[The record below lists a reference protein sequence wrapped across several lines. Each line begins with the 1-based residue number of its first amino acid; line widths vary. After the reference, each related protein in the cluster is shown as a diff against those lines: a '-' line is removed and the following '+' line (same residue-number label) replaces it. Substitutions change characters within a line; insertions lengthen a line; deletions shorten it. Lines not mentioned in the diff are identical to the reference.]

1 MRLKNPKSRYL
12 ASHAHA
18 APRRASRRRRRSMLS
33 LIKKTV
39 TDAAHTLPFAAH
51 AARDGEDDAP
61 QTLTASGALV
71 LDKLTGAAR
80 ALCVAPDATLL
91 SGSDDGGLRAWN
103 TSSGRLM
110 SQTKAFET
118 DVAVASVRAAR
129 SSTGASVAACSSTD
143 GRVHARD
150 LTTGRVTM
158 TMDGPTC
165 AIEALCVLPKSG
177 LIVGGDARGG
187 IFVWDLADG
196 ERGADVECVALYPTW
211 RFGVAARE
219 FLSENAINAGGVAD
233 ASPRKKRGGVVGLGK
248 AKAAAVE
255 PNCVRCVSG
264 WTHPA
269 DPDAEFVASGAED
282 GTLTIWKMR
291 AGRPVATFG
300 AEDGG
305 HRGAIY
311 GVCDNDGVIVT
322 AGADGRVLAW
332 YVNERGELLGPP
344 EEMNVRGKH
353 TGAVFN
359 VINIAPGIV
368 CAAGADQRALVWDV
382 RARRLMFECPST
394 KAGAVRAL
402 AFDADAGVLYT
413 GTASS
418 QIVRWELP
426 SGDVLSPRGR
436 GEELLLTRNF
446 SAERLDEVAPM
457 SRDDDAFD
465 GFARDDD
472 ESATVLEDATT
483 EVASNDVEER
493 HFQEVTRLRL
503 ALKDARDESLRLKQ
517 ADKKRSNYVRELEET
532 LERERSSSQGA
543 GDAALRAKCEKME
556 TIARKQ
562 KTKLDELK
570 GELKTARDEFDAA
583 MRDKDAKC
591 EELSAELER
600 TREALDTAQ
609 KPEMSVEEMM
619 AAAEKALESPAPA
632 QEASQETLRELHATR
647 EELQMAQQDAAVAEK
662 TISQLRSE
670 CESLHV
676 QLTSVTD
683 ESHALAKKAEDFA
696 QVEERLTQE
705 RDAMTTTAKVR
716 DEEIARLTAQLSS
729 MHDSESAV
737 ESLETEHADTIETLK
752 KEHADAIE
760 TMQKNNDV
768 EAKRLQADVEQSKTT
783 LRAAEEKSKTF
794 QDEAAQL
801 RRQLEDKTAELDA
814 MMTSNAQNDATAALA
829 KSTEECQALKRQVED
844 AQRAKTDAEAMSKTH
859 EDSIAS
865 LRRQVEE
872 LEASSSAVDQ
882 TLRAREEELQAATES
897 LTNELATLTAAVGA
911 KDAEIMK
918 ISEQSDKF
926 KQKFDNAVKKGKDFQ
941 EEAARLRRELEEK
954 SAELSA
960 AVESKQMASATNAE
974 LESLRAQIKSRDVEL
989 AEMTALRI
997 NDADALDAFQSQL
1010 LTLEASLSAKDAE
1023 IERLGAV
1030 VEKSKQKFDNAVK
1043 RGKGFQDD
1051 ATRLQH
1057 ELDELKTQLIDAR
1070 NASTSDAEELRQL
1083 SDDLDRARI
1092 RVNEKQAE
1100 LNARSREIVAQS
1112 AQLEAANAAMEGA
1125 QTRSA
1130 QLDAANVALERKRA
1144 EVKQLDAKLAARS
1157 REIVAQSAQLDA
1169 ANVALERALGELAAR
1184 DDELKRLQSQ
1194 LSSFNEA
1201 QQELARL
1208 RDDLEAY
1215 ESEMDALKSSVET
1228 AKTKF
1233 ANAVKK
1239 GKSYQEEAVSLREQ
1253 LAAKDFELTQA
1264 SSTKGASETR
1274 VGELT
1279 LALETTNAKLRD
1291 GLLDVEAKTNEVAR
1305 LVGEL
1310 KQSESRVEE
1319 LERELEQSQRSAKD
1333 TLAPSADSRGQQW
1346 LEQQA
1351 RAAVDERTRD
1361 LTEENERL
1369 RDEVAAATAAAAEA
1383 WQAVAS
1389 YGVDRPGDSRPVSE
1403 IGSPARD
1410 GYATRARSLYQQPS
1424 YRGGA
1429 MSMIHERV
1437 DPMVPKSEYDKL
1449 KELCARLKRDLAHA
1463 KQTAKEAVQQVINR
1477 LEIEVMAK
1485 VHAEAAA
1492 KSAQAECERA
1502 WSHAKDALA
1511 AMQKNVAAT
1520 AAASAQVHK
1529 PMSLADALKPQP
1541 PPGTRAASELEKKS
1555 ANADALFVMRQ
1566 EHVPSI
1572 IFAFLAF
1579 LVGALLSKT

>member
-1 MRLKNPKSRYL
+1 
-12 ASHAHA
+12 
-18 APRRASRRRRRSMLS
+18 MLS

-51 AARDGEDDAP
+51 ATRDGDASP
-61 QTLTASGALV
+61 HLLTASGALV

-118 DVAVASVRAAR
+118 DVAVASVRSAR

-196 ERGADVECVALYPTW
+196 ERGAGVECVALYPTW

-219 FLSENAINAGGVAD
+219 FLSENATNAGGAN

-291 AGRPVATFG
+291 AGRPVAMFG

-426 SGDVLSPRGR
+426 TGDVLSPRDR

-446 SAERLDEVAPM
+446 SAERLDEVAPT

-472 ESATVLEDATT
+472 ESATAMEDVTT
-483 EVASNDVEER
+483 EAASNDVEER
-493 HFQEVTRLRL
+493 HFQELTRLRL

-583 MRDKDAKC
+583 MRDKDAEREKV
-591 EELSAELER
+591 SVELER
-600 TREALDTAQ
+600 TREALDAAQ

-619 AAAEKALESPAPA
+619 AAAEKALESPAPV
-632 QEASQETLRELHATR
+632 QEASQETLRELHAAR
-647 EELQMAQQDAAVAEK
+647 EELQMAQQDADVAEK
-662 TISQLRSE
+662 TISRLRSE
-670 CESLHV
+670 CESLHA
-676 QLTSVTD
+676 QLTSATD
-683 ESHALAKKAEDFA
+683 ELHALAKRTEDFA
-696 QVEERLTQE
+696 QFKERLTQE
-705 RDAMTTTAKVR
+705 RDAMTTTAKAR

-729 MHDSESAV
+729 MRDSESAV
-737 ESLETEHADTIETLK
+737 ESLKTEHAHAIETLK

-760 TMQKNNDV
+760 TMRKNNDV
-768 EAKRLQADVEQSKTT
+768 EAKRLQAVVEQSKTT
-783 LRAAEEKSKTF
+783 LNAAEEKSKSF
-794 QDEAAQL
+794 QDEAVQL

-814 MMTSNAQNDATAALA
+814 MMSSNAQNDAAAALA
-829 KSTEECQALKRQVED
+829 KSAEECQALKRQVED

-872 LEASSSAVDQ
+872 LEASSSAADQ
-882 TLRAREEELQAATES
+882 TMRAREEELQATMES
-897 LTNELATLTAAVGA
+897 LTNELATLTAVVGA
-911 KDAEIMK
+911 KDAEIIK
-918 ISEQSDKF
+918 ISEQSNKF
-926 KQKFDNAVKKGKDFQ
+926 KQKFDNAVTKGKGFQ

-954 SAELSA
+954 STELFA
-960 AVESKQMASATNAE
+960 AVESKQQSAAQIASATNAE
-974 LESLRAQIKSRDVEL
+974 LESLRTQIKSRDVEL
-989 AEMTALRI
+989 AEMTALRTD
-997 NDADALDAFQSQL
+997 DADALDALQSQVA
-1010 LTLEASLSAKDAE
+1010 TLEASLSAKDAE

-1030 VEKSKQKFDNAVK
+1030 AEKSKQKFDNAVK
-1043 RGKGFQDD
+1043 KGKGFQDD

-1057 ELDELKTQLIDAR
+1057 ELDDLKTQLLDAQ
-1070 NASTSDAEELRQL
+1070 NESRQL
-1083 SDDLDRARI
+1083 SDDLERARA
-1092 RVNEKQAE
+1092 RADELAAE
-1100 LNARSREIVAQS
+1100 LAAQS
-1112 AQLEAANAAMEGA
+1112 AQSR
-1125 QTRSA
+1125 T
-1130 QLDAANVALERKRA
+1130 QLSKMSTD
-1144 EVKQLDAKLAARS
+1144 
-1157 REIVAQSAQLDA
+1157 IDA
-1169 ANVALERALGELAAR
+1169 ANVALERARGELAAR
-1184 DDELKRLQSQ
+1184 NDELERLQSQ
-1194 LSSFNEA
+1194 LSSFSEA

-1208 RDDLEAY
+1208 RDNLEAY

-1253 LAAKDFELTQA
+1253 LAAKDFELTQV

-1305 LVGEL
+1305 LVGQL

-1383 WQAVAS
+1383 WQAAAS

-1449 KELCARLKRDLAHA
+1449 KELCVRLKRDLAHA
-1463 KQTAKEAVQQVINR
+1463 KQTAKDAVQQVINR

-1520 AAASAQVHK
+1520 AAASAQANK
-1529 PMSLADALKPQP
+1529 PMSLADTLKPQP

-1555 ANADALFVMRQ
+1555 ASADALFVMRQ

>member
-1 MRLKNPKSRYL
+1 
-12 ASHAHA
+12 
-18 APRRASRRRRRSMLS
+18 MLS

-39 TDAAHTLPFAAH
+39 TDAAHTLPFAAQ
-51 AARDGEDDAP
+51 AARDGEASP
-61 QTLTASGALV
+61 LLLTASGALV

-118 DVAVASVRAAR
+118 DVAVASVRSAR

-219 FLSENAINAGGVAD
+219 FLSENATNAGGAN

-248 AKAAAVE
+248 AKAAGVE

-291 AGRPVATFG
+291 AGRPVAVFG

-311 GVCDNDGVIVT
+311 GVCDNDSVIVT

-446 SAERLDEVAPM
+446 SAERLDEVAPT

-472 ESATVLEDATT
+472 ESTTVMEDVTT
-483 EVASNDVEER
+483 EAASNDVEER
-493 HFQEVTRLRL
+493 HFQELTRLRL
-503 ALKDARDESLRLKQ
+503 ALKDSRDESLRLKQ

-583 MRDKDAKC
+583 MRDKDAER

-600 TREALDTAQ
+600 TREALDAAR

-619 AAAEKALESPAPA
+619 AAAEKALESPAPV
-632 QEASQETLRELHATR
+632 QEASQETLRELHAAR
-647 EELQMAQQDAAVAEK
+647 EELQMVQQDADVAEK
-662 TISQLRSE
+662 TISRLRSE
-670 CESLHV
+670 CESLHA
-676 QLTSVTD
+676 QLTSATD
-683 ESHALAKKAEDFA
+683 ESHALAKRAEDFA
-696 QVEERLTQE
+696 QFKERLTQE
-705 RDAMTTTAKVR
+705 RDAMTTTAKAR

-729 MHDSESAV
+729 MRDSESAV
-737 ESLETEHADTIETLK
+737 ESLKI
-752 KEHADAIE
+752 EHADAIE
-760 TMQKNNDV
+760 TLKKEYADAIETMRKNNDV

-783 LRAAEEKSKTF
+783 LNAAEEKSKSF
-794 QDEAAQL
+794 QDEATQL

-814 MMTSNAQNDATAALA
+814 MMTSNAQNDAAAALA

-872 LEASSSAVDQ
+872 LEASSSAADQ
-882 TLRAREEELQAATES
+882 TLRAREDELQAATES

-911 KDAEIMK
+911 KDAEIIK

-926 KQKFDNAVKKGKDFQ
+926 KQNFDKAVTKGKGFQ

-954 SAELSA
+954 STQLSA
-960 AVESKQMASATNAE
+960 AVESKQQSAAQMVSATNAE
-974 LESLRAQIKSRDVEL
+974 LESLRTQIKSRDVEL
-989 AEMTALRI
+989 AEMTALRMD
-997 NDADALDAFQSQL
+997 DADALDALQSQVA
-1010 LTLEASLSAKDAE
+1010 TLEASLSAKDAE
-1023 IERLGAV
+1023 IEQLGAV
-1030 VEKSKQKFDNAVK
+1030 AVKSKQKFDNAVK
-1043 RGKGFQDD
+1043 KGKGFLDD

-1057 ELDELKTQLIDAR
+1057 ELDDLKTQLIDAR
-1070 NASTSDAEELRQL
+1070 NASTSGAEESRQL
-1083 SDDLDRARI
+1083 SDDLERARA
-1092 RVNEKQAE
+1092 RADELDAE
-1100 LNARSREIVAQS
+1100 LAAQS
-1112 AQLEAANAAMEGA
+1112 AQSSTQLSKM
-1125 QTRSA
+1125 SA
-1130 QLDAANVALERKRA
+1130 D
-1144 EVKQLDAKLAARS
+1144 
-1157 REIVAQSAQLDA
+1157 IDA
-1169 ANVALERALGELAAR
+1169 ANVALERARGELAAR
-1184 DDELKRLQSQ
+1184 NDELERLQSQ
-1194 LSSFNEA
+1194 LSSFSEA

-1253 LAAKDFELTQA
+1253 LAAKDFELTQV

-1291 GLLDVEAKTNEVAR
+1291 RLLDVEAKTNEVAR
-1305 LVGEL
+1305 LVSQL

-1319 LERELEQSQRSAKD
+1319 LERELEQNQRSAKD

-1383 WQAVAS
+1383 WQAAAS

-1449 KELCARLKRDLAHA
+1449 KELCLRLKRDLAHA
-1463 KQTAKEAVQQVINR
+1463 KQTAKDAVQQVINR

-1520 AAASAQVHK
+1520 AAASAQAHK

-1579 LVGALLSKT
+1579 LVGALLSKTY